1 MNDLRVFCESLN
13 DPNVRIYRL
22 SSEKWASVEN
32 IASILSHFEKET
44 IRLQRET
51 ISLSDFFGS
60 WARIK
65 MQLSKYD
72 DDLLAKNL
80 LDQMKKREPTL
91 FNNEVLNAAVFLD
104 PRYQKFMS
112 ACNKNAAID
121 FLSKLYKRINSIE
134 SESNETGED
143 CSENSRDTDELEEYL
158 TGIYLNQAASEHA
171 NNSATTSEQSTVD
184 INEELRNFIGTN
196 ENIKTS
202 VFDYWNK
209 NMHTKPELY
218 KLASVVHAVPP
229 TQTTIERA
237 FSAMALIL
245 THLRTNLSDNNLEN
259 ILMIRL
265 NRELFC
271 MNEQ

>member
-1 MNDLRVFCESLN
+1 
-13 DPNVRIYRL
+13 
-22 SSEKWASVEN
+22 
-32 IASILSHFEKET
+32 
-44 IRLQRET
+44 
-51 ISLSDFFGS
+51 
-60 WARIK
+60 

-112 ACNKNAAID
+112 SSNKNAAID

-143 CSENSRDTDELEEYL
+143 CSENPRDTDELEEYL
-158 TGIYLNQAASEHA
+158 TGIYLNQAESEHA
-171 NNSATTSEQSTVD
+171 NNSATTSERSTVH
-184 INEELRNFIGTN
+184 INEELRNFIGKN
-196 ENIKTS
+196 ENMNTS
-202 VFDYWNK
+202 VFDYWSK
-209 NMHTKPELY
+209 NMHTKPVLY